1 MIYKGEPEAPA
12 ERISSCCS
20 APLIHDERGDDV
32 AMCARCKE
40 WCEPVGTECD
50 K

>member
-1 MIYKGEPEAPA
+1 MRCDEPEETP

-20 APLIHDERGDDV
+20 APLLHDEREDEV

-40 WCEPVGTECD
+40 WCEPVGPE
-50 K
+50 